1 MPQSVQRSNEE
12 FGDLDSIDSPCLVGS
27 LQGRLRVKEN
37 QPFLKVGLPEACVK
51 GRKTDLIRLEGVLYY
66 QSESFPRQFVL
77 LPGGR

>member
-51 GRKTDLIRLEGVLYY
+51 G
-66 QSESFPRQFVL
+66 
-77 LPGGR
+77 